1 MLVGGAEAAITP
13 LTIAGFSNMKAMS
26 RRNDEPE
33 LASRPYD
40 RDRDGFVMGE
50 GAGVLILENLE
61 HARRRN
67 ANILAEIIGYGAT
80 CDAHHI
86 TAVAPGGEG
95 VVRAAKLALR
105 DAKINPEDVQVVN
118 SHGTSTPI
126 GDRQE
131 VGFFRS
137 VFGTHARKL
146 WISSSKSMIGHLL
159 GAAGGVESA
168 VCVKTL
174 VEGVVHPTLNLDNL
188 EDGVDLDFVAG
199 DAREFRADI
208 LMKNS
213 MGFGGHNAA
222 LLFKRFY
229 G

>member
-131 VGFFRS
+131 VGFQVS
-137 VFGTHARKL
+137 IWH
-146 WISSSKSMIGHLL
+146 SCSKIM
-159 GAAGGVESA
+159 
-168 VCVKTL
+168 
-174 VEGVVHPTLNLDNL
+174 
-188 EDGVDLDFVAG
+188 DFFIKVYDWPFTRG
-199 DAREFRADI
+199 
-208 LMKNS
+208 S
-213 MGFGGHNAA
+213 WWG
-222 LLFKRFY
+222 
-229 G
+229 